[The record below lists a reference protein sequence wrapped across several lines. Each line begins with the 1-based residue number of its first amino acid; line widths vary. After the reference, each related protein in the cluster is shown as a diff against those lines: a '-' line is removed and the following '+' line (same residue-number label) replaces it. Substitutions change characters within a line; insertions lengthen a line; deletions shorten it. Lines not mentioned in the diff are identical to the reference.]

1 MDPNNNH
8 PLRTRALEIAL
19 SYNGQEEVPRG
30 SNWGTF
36 VEACLH
42 LVGITYAA
50 SWCQAFAFR
59 CYYEA
64 AKGSGALNPMPC
76 TAGVLS
82 CWAKTDP
89 KNHIPVAEATI
100 ANILP
105 GYQFIYNHGK
115 GLGHT
120 GIVVAMHPDGN
131 FETIEGNTDPGG
143 SRNGYGVFKRTRNL
157 KDKQL
162 QGFIRY

>member
-1 MDPNNNH
+1 MEQNKII
-8 PLRTRALEIAL
+8 PLRTKALEIAL

-50 SWCQAFAFR
+50 SWCQAFAYR
-59 CYYEA
+59 CYHEA
-64 AKGSGALNPMPC
+64 AQANGTPNPMPC
-76 TAGVLS
+76 TAGVLA

-89 KNHIPVAEATI
+89 KNRIPVANARVT
-100 ANILP
+100 NILP
-105 GYQFIYNHGK
+105 GYQFVYNHGK

-120 GIVVAMHPDGN
+120 GIVVAMHEDGS
-131 FETIEGNTDPGG
+131 FETIEGNTDVLG
-143 SRNGYGVFKRTRNL
+143 SRNGYGVFHRTRNL
-157 KDKQL
+157 KDGQL
-162 QGFIRY
+162 QGFISY